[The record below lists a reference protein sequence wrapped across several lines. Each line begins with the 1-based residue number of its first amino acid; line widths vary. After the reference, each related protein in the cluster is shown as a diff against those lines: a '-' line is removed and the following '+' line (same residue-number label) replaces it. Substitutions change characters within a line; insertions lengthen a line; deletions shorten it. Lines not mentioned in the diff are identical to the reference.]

1 MSASRPV
8 RGLSLVEVLI
18 ALGVA
23 SVSMAAIVHSAGS
36 VLAARRDADRAQA
49 AAMLAEAG
57 IEDVLARDAVDLAA
71 SDRSET
77 IEDFAARFTRRT
89 VVAPGP
95 DPALWLVTVRVA
107 AAPGATLAELR
118 TLVRRPW
125 SEP

>member
-1 MSASRPV
+1 MTASRPV

-36 VLAARRDADRAQA
+36 VLAARRDADRTQA
-49 AAMLAEAG
+49 AATLAEAG
-57 IEDVLARDAVDLAA
+57 IEEMLARGPLDLAA
-71 SDRSET
+71 SDRAET

-95 DPALWLVTVRVA
+95 DPRLWLVAVSVA
-107 AAPGATLAELR
+107 APPGPTLAELR